1 MARFDTIRALE
12 RRGMSLALAEKAVDA
27 GYQLGLL
34 KKASLD
40 DLRKQFHFREILE
53 LVESVGN
60 RQVDR
65 EAVIAGAQEE
75 EATGEGVVSAEA
87 ALRRVE
93 KKLGVIWSLPEGYTI
108 DEIRE
113 HMGRHGETLVGVAFP
128 VNARQ
133 FRPPFSGYIYLK
145 EAHGIRF
152 LSVISEVVSFD
163 RPGIPEE
170 QKALLPQH
178 MQEPYVTF
186 LRVARLVEL
195 PRTLRLDE
203 FQKMDGKPVRSAR
216 NYTQIEDTFDLERD
230 RLRFEQERIASRNLY
245 TELGFSGKT
254 AAGLFGAG
262 LHLASQ
268 AAAATDIELKA
279 AEVPQTRLAEFRRA
293 AEAAAAQELVQ
304 PLPIDKTK
312 LVETQTANLETKR
325 KLNPFRARALK
336 LARRLPE
343 HYCKEIVMKTERDRL
358 KQKAVEEL
366 VAYYEEL
373 VATETKL
380 QKALEKQGATLPH
393 GIVRQLAELSVGR
406 KLSAKQF
413 SEIAQRAV
421 GQYALSKVDA
431 TEAVGIIAAQSIGEP
446 GTQMTMRTFH
456 YAGVAEMNVTLGLPR
471 LIEIVDARREPKT
484 PIMEVFLEPQHAT
497 DRKAVLE
504 LASRI
509 ESRSAG
515 SLANIRTDMTNL
527 RLMIEPDMTELKK
540 RGITIAE
547 FGTRVRKSAR
557 LRCDIVIEGDSII
570 LTEPEPSFKKLYV
583 LEEKVRRAKVDGIT
597 SIARAIVRKE
607 KDEYIIFTEGS
618 NLKEILE
625 MEHVDLARTSTN
637 SLHEI
642 RAVLGIEATR
652 TAIAYELNET
662 LEEQGLVVDM
672 RHNLLVAD
680 VMTNNGNIRAIG
692 RHGISGAKTSVLAR
706 AAFEITSTHL
716 LLAALTG
723 EEDVLTGVA
732 ENIIVGQPVHLG
744 TGAVSVIY
752 NPSSE
757 T

>member
-12 RRGMSLALAEKAVDA
+12 RRGMTLALAEKAVDA
-27 GYQLGLL
+27 GYQLGSL
-34 KKASLD
+34 KKASLE
-40 DLRKQFHFREILE
+40 DLCKQFHFREILE

-113 HMGRHGETLVGVAFP
+113 HMGRRGETLVGVAFP
-128 VNARQ
+128 VNAKQ

-163 RPGIPEE
+163 RPNIPDEA
-170 QKALLPQH
+170 KALLPQH

-195 PRTLRLDE
+195 PRTLRLNE

-245 TELGFSGKT
+245 TELGFSEKT

-279 AEVPQTRLAEFRRA
+279 AEVPQTRLEEFRRV

-304 PLPIDKTK
+304 PSPIDKTK
-312 LVETQTANLETKR
+312 LVETLADDVVKR
-325 KLNPFRARALK
+325 KLNPFRTRALK
-336 LARRLPE
+336 LTGKLPE
-343 HYCKEIVMKTERDRL
+343 HYRKEIVMKTERERL
-358 KQKAVEEL
+358 KQKAIGEL

-393 GIVRQLAELSVGR
+393 GIVRQLAKRSVGR

-413 SEIAQRAV
+413 SEITQRAV
-421 GQYALSKVDA
+421 EQCTLSSVDA

-497 DRKAVLE
+497 DREAALD

-515 SLANIRTDMTNL
+515 SLADIRTDMTNL
-527 RLMIEPDMTELKK
+527 RLVVEPNMKELKK
-540 RGITIAE
+540 RGITLTD
-547 FGTRVRKSAR
+547 FGARIRKSAR
-557 LRCDIVIEGDSII
+557 LRCDITIEGDSIVMS
-570 LTEPEPSFKKLYV
+570 EPEPSFKKLYV

-597 SIARAIVRKE
+597 SITRAIVRKE

-625 MEHVDLARTSTN
+625 MERVDLARTSTN

-642 RAVLGIEATR
+642 RAVLGVEATR

-716 LLAALTG
+716 LLAGLTG

>member
-1 MARFDTIRALE
+1 
-12 RRGMSLALAEKAVDA
+12 
-27 GYQLGLL
+27 
-34 KKASLD
+34 
-40 DLRKQFHFREILE
+40 
-53 LVESVGN
+53 
-60 RQVDR
+60 
-65 EAVIAGAQEE
+65 
-75 EATGEGVVSAEA
+75 
-87 ALRRVE
+87 
-93 KKLGVIWSLPEGYTI
+93 
-108 DEIRE
+108 
-113 HMGRHGETLVGVAFP
+113 
-128 VNARQ
+128 
-133 FRPPFSGYIYLK
+133 
-145 EAHGIRF
+145 
-152 LSVISEVVSFD
+152 
-163 RPGIPEE
+163 
-170 QKALLPQH
+170 
-178 MQEPYVTF
+178 
-186 LRVARLVEL
+186 
-195 PRTLRLDE
+195 
-203 FQKMDGKPVRSAR
+203 
-216 NYTQIEDTFDLERD
+216 
-230 RLRFEQERIASRNLY
+230 
-245 TELGFSGKT
+245 
-254 AAGLFGAG
+254 
-262 LHLASQ
+262 
-268 AAAATDIELKA
+268 
-279 AEVPQTRLAEFRRA
+279 
-293 AEAAAAQELVQ
+293 
-304 PLPIDKTK
+304 
-312 LVETQTANLETKR
+312 
-325 KLNPFRARALK
+325 
-336 LARRLPE
+336 
-343 HYCKEIVMKTERDRL
+343 MKTERDRL
-358 KQKAVEEL
+358 KQKAIGEL

-393 GIVRQLAELSVGR
+393 GIVRQLAELSVEH

-540 RGITIAE
+540 RGITLAE

-583 LEEKVRRAKVDGIT
+583 LEEKVRRAKIDGIT

-607 KDEYIIFTEGS
+607 KGEYIIFTEGS

-625 MEHVDLARTSTN
+625 MEKVDLARTSTN